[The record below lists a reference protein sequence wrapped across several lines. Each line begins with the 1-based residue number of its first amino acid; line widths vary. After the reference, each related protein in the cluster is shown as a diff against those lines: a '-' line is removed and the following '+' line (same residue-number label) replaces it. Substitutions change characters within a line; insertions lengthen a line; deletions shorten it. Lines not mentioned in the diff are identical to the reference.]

1 MLKWPEVELNF
12 LRVDYFFRLRLNVSP
27 TNLQP
32 RWFIS
37 FFSSSFICSCVLY
50 GVPFQASQFAPIL
63 AIILINFVI
72 FILAM
77 RALSRTGAL
86 VSAEKKSTSYQ
97 RARTSIAILLLLG
110 LTWAFGALAIS
121 RAQIVFDY
129 LFCIF
134 NSLQGFLIFYF
145 HCLRQQEVR
154 NQWKTFLSGK
164 GLRVQRTETDSR
176 TGYPKTIS
184 KGHKYEAHTPTT
196 SVAMHD
202 YSLPRKETVTHSEG
216 DSSPRLQLR
225 PDVVPAEVW
234 GLKADTSPNGNMHV
248 IFRQDR
254 ILAKKWC
261 RGWEGEYFL

>member
-1 MLKWPEVELNF
+1 M
-12 LRVDYFFRLRLNVSP
+12 P
-27 TNLQP
+27 TNLLP
-32 RWFIS
+32 RIFIS
-37 FFSSSFICSCVLY
+37 FFSCSFICSCVLY

-184 KGHKYEAHTPTT
+184 KGHKYEATYPNHFGSDARLFFAQERDSHPIWRRLL
-196 SVAMHD
+196 S
-202 YSLPRKETVTHSEG
+202 EVTA
-216 DSSPRLQLR
+216 SPWRSTG
-225 PDVVPAEVW
+225 W
-234 GLKADTSPNGNMHV
+234 GLRS
-248 IFRQDR
+248 
-254 ILAKKWC
+254 
-261 RGWEGEYFL
+261 